1 MRAANEKTAGA
12 SNKLVAPS
20 SLTYHEISE
29 ATPKYLY
36 GVSTAQFLAHVRG
49 IQESVRTFG
58 MEKCLGPITFDDGHV
73 SQYIHALSVLQEAGA
88 KATFFITAGWTGTR
102 SGYMSWRQLAE
113 MIKCGHEV
121 QSHGWSHEFLTQCS
135 TQTLKE
141 ELVRSKME
149 MEDHLGVKVDAISA
163 PGGRWN
169 DTVLESCAGAG
180 YRFFFTSDP
189 WMTPVERFGVNV
201 SGRWMVTRKMTA
213 ADVRVRL
220 LKKGPR
226 LHLLRVNHLAKS
238 VAKFVLGDQRY
249 QMIWRALAGKDE
261 SMETQEDRV
270 LCDPGMKT

>member
-1 MRAANEKTAGA
+1 
-12 SNKLVAPS
+12 
-20 SLTYHEISE
+20 
-29 ATPKYLY
+29 
-36 GVSTAQFLAHVRG
+36 
-49 IQESVRTFG
+49 VRTINLK
-58 MEKCLGPITFDDGHV
+58 EPVWPITFDDGHV
-73 SQYIHALSVLQEAGA
+73 SQYTHSLPILEEAGA

-113 MIKCGHEV
+113 LINCGHEV

-169 DTVLESCAGAG
+169 DEVLGICADAG

-189 WMTPVERFGVNV
+189 WMTPVKRFGVKV
-201 SGRWMVTRKMTA
+201 SGRWMVTRKMTP
-213 ADVRVRL
+213 ADIRVRL
-220 LKKGPR
+220 LKTGPK

-238 VAKFVLGDQRY
+238 IAMSVLGDQRY
-249 QMIWRALAGKDE
+249 QMMWRALAGKDE
-261 SMETQEDRV
+261 SMETQEDQV